1 MGRDLNPA
9 LTKTLKVGVVKQC
22 SKRLKKKIALI
33 AHDAKEVDMIMSVNN
48 SKDSLQPYEI
58 IAR

>member
-22 SKRLKKKIALI
+22 RKRLREKIALI